1 MCGISGIFNIHQAP
15 PVDKA
20 LLQSINRLQS
30 HRGPDDEGYFF
41 DRNIGL
47 AHRRLSIIDLSGGHQ
62 PVFNETHSVCVVF
75 NGEIYNFKSL
85 VAELVNFGHQFA
97 TLSDTEVIVHAWEQ
111 WGVDCLSRFQGMFCF
126 ALWDQMSQQL
136 FIARDRLGK
145 KPLYYAQTERGQF
158 IFGSELKVL
167 VGHPDVDKTLR
178 HELAEEFLM
187 FGYLPDPYTA
197 YQNIFKLEPA
207 HYLLLSPGSAVRPVE
222 YWDLPTP
229 ETIQTWDETQQSLI
243 DHLKAAVNIRMMADV
258 PLGAFLSGGVDSS
271 AVVAMMA
278 HYQNEPINTCAIGFN
293 ESQYDESDYA
303 AQIAT
308 RYGTHHTLKVVSG
321 DEYDL
326 IDKLT
331 DIYDEPFADSSA
343 LPTYR
348 VCELARQSVKVA
360 LTGDGGDEVFAGYR
374 RYRLQLAEQQLRG
387 SLPYAVRKPIFGLLG
402 KVYPK
407 ADWAPQFLRAKTTFQ
422 SLAMNPIEAYGNTMS
437 RLRHD
442 QRKALF
448 SAQYNKSLNGYS
460 GLEIIKHHAQKSP
473 TDDPLKRIQY
483 LDIKTWLA
491 GDILT
496 KIDRASMANSLE
508 TRAPLLDHKLIEW
521 AYSIANSSNIHG
533 NQGKYAFKK
542 ALEPYVDDNILYRPK
557 MGFSIPIA
565 QWFRGPL
572 QEKLHHTVLSE
583 RMFDS
588 GYFKPEA
595 LKQLVSSHIS
605 GRSDHSDA
613 LWCLLMFGQF
623 LNRQA

>member
-1 MCGISGIFNIHQAP
+1 MCGISGIFNLHTAHPI
-15 PVDKA
+15 DTE
-20 LLQSINRLQS
+20 LLQTINRLQS

-41 DRNIGL
+41 DQNIGL

-62 PVFNETHSVCVVF
+62 PVFNETKSVCVVF
-75 NGEIYNFKSL
+75 NGEIYNFQPL
-85 VAELVNFGHQFA
+85 VTELANCGHTFS
-97 TLSDTEVIVHAWEQ
+97 TLSDTEVIVHSWEQ
-111 WGVDCLSRFQGMFCF
+111 WGVECLQRFQGMFCF
-126 ALWDQMSQQL
+126 ALWDQNTQQL

-145 KPLYYAQTERGQF
+145 KPLYYSKTQRGQ
-158 IFGSELKVL
+158 IVFGSELKVL
-167 VGHPDVDKTLR
+167 LGHPEVDKTLR
-178 HELAEEFLM
+178 DEMAEEFLM
-187 FGYLPDPYTA
+187 FGYVPDPYTA
-197 YQNIFKLEPA
+197 YQHIFKLEPA
-207 HYLLLSPGSAVRPVE
+207 HYLLLSPNAEVTPQA
-222 YWDLPTP
+222 YWDLPAP
-229 ETIQTWDETQQSLI
+229 QHIQSWDETQQAMI
-243 DHLKAAVNIRMMADV
+243 DHLKAAVNIRMLADV

-278 HYQNEPINTCAIGFN
+278 HYQDDPINTCAIGFN
-293 ESQYDESDYA
+293 ESDFDESDYA
-303 AQIAT
+303 DQIAQ
-308 RYGTHHTLKVVSG
+308 RYHTNHTLKVISA

-331 DIYDEPFADSSA
+331 DVYDEPFADSSA

-374 RYRLQLAEQQLRG
+374 RYRLQMTEQQLRG
-387 SLPYAVRKPIFGLLG
+387 TLPYSVRKPIFGILG

-422 SLAMNPIEAYGNTMS
+422 SLAMDPIEAYGNTMS
-437 RLRHD
+437 CLRAD
-442 QRKALF
+442 QRQALF
-448 SAQYNKSLNGYS
+448 TPQYQKRLNCYS
-460 GLEIIKHHAQKSP
+460 GLEVIKHHAKNAP
-473 TDDPLKRIQY
+473 TEDPLKRIQY

-496 KIDRASMANSLE
+496 KIDRASMVHSLE

-521 AYSIANSSNIHG
+521 AYSIDNQSNIHG

-542 ALEPYVDDNILYRPK
+542 ALEPYVDSNILYRPK

-572 QEKLHHTVLSE
+572 KEKLAHTVLSE
-583 RMFDS
+583 RMFDC
-588 GYFKPEA
+588 GYFRPDA
-595 LKQLVSSHIS
+595 LKQLVHQHTS